1 MSKSRLYRWAGLV
14 LGTTV
19 LAATA
24 GSCNLQDVINQILGG
39 LGGTGA

>member
-24 GSCNLQDVINQILGG
+24 GSCDLQSLVSQILGS